1 MRTLRWKGYGG
12 GRLSRLRVT
21 EALSHLR
28 RERHSANLTME
39 QYELNWKNYY
49 DILGIGLCAE
59 PEVIKAAYTAL
70 ARKYHPDTGG
80 SAPRMKQINESYEVL
95 SDPPKKARYDI
106 YCRQKSGGSSR
117 DRTYYEP
124 PSQPPPSQP
133 PPRADVPGI
142 LPWPSLTWQRVALF
156 CSIPMG
162 LGLMLAPFGLWFSIA
177 GLFILVVAC
186 FAAIK
191 TRGLSRIE
199 TGWTAAKVSAGFCI
213 TSSLCVLGAAALVI
227 AVVFLTV
234 GAIIATVR
242 AITA

>member
-1 MRTLRWKGYGG
+1 
-12 GRLSRLRVT
+12 
-21 EALSHLR
+21 
-28 RERHSANLTME
+28 ME

-49 DILGIGLCAE
+49 GILGINPGAE

-80 SAPRMKQINESYEVL
+80 SAQRMKEINESYEVI
-95 SDPPKKARYDI
+95 SDPQRKAWYDL
-106 YCRQKSGGSSR
+106 YCRQKSGKSSHYQPHR
-117 DRTYYEP
+117 EP
-124 PSQPPPSQP
+124 PSRPSRPPP
-133 PPRADVPGI
+133 PPRADNPGI

-156 CSIPMG
+156 SSIPLG
-162 LGLMLAPFGLWFSIA
+162 LGLMLSPFGLWFSIT

-191 TRGLSRIE
+191 THGLSKIE

-213 TSSLCVLGAAALVI
+213 TSSLCILGAAALVI

-234 GAIIATVR
+234 GAIIATVK
-242 AITA
+242 ALTAA

>member
-1 MRTLRWKGYGG
+1 
-12 GRLSRLRVT
+12 
-21 EALSHLR
+21 
-28 RERHSANLTME
+28 ME

-49 DILGIGLCAE
+49 GILGINPGAE

-80 SAPRMKQINESYEVL
+80 SAQRMKEINESYEVI
-95 SDPPKKARYDI
+95 SDPQRKAWYDL
-106 YCRQKSGGSSR
+106 YCRQKSGESGHYKPHR
-117 DRTYYEP
+117 EP
-124 PSQPPPSQP
+124 PSRQPPPPPPP
-133 PPRADVPGI
+133 PPRADNPGI

-162 LGLMLAPFGLWFSIA
+162 LGLMLSPFGLWFSIM

-186 FAAIK
+186 FAAVK

-213 TSSLCVLGAAALVI
+213 TSSLCILGAAALVI
-227 AVVFLTV
+227 AVVFLTAV
-234 GAIIATVR
+234 AV
-242 AITA
+242 ITAVKAVTAL

>member
-1 MRTLRWKGYGG
+1 
-12 GRLSRLRVT
+12 
-21 EALSHLR
+21 
-28 RERHSANLTME
+28 ME

-49 DILGIGLCAE
+49 DILGIGPGAE

-80 SAPRMKQINESYEVL
+80 SAQRMKQINESYEVL
-95 SDPPKKARYDI
+95 SDPQKKTRYDI
-106 YCRQKSGGSSR
+106 CCRQKSNGNSR
-117 DRTYYEP
+117 ERTYYEP
-124 PSQPPPSQP
+124 PPPPPSPP

-156 CSIPMG
+156 CSIPLG
-162 LGLMLAPFGLWFSIA
+162 VGLM

-191 TRGLSRIE
+191 THGLSRIE

-213 TSSLCVLGAAALVI
+213 TSSLCVLGAAALII
-227 AVVFLTV
+227 AVVFITIV
-234 GAIIATVR
+234 AIIAGIK
-242 AITA
+242 ALTA

>member
-1 MRTLRWKGYGG
+1 
-12 GRLSRLRVT
+12 
-21 EALSHLR
+21 
-28 RERHSANLTME
+28 ME

-49 DILGIGLCAE
+49 DILGIGTGAE

-80 SAPRMKQINESYEVL
+80 SAPRMKEINQSYEVL
-95 SDPPKKARYDI
+95 SDPQKKASYDI
-106 YCRQKSGGSSR
+106 YYRQKGNGNSR
-117 DRTYYEP
+117 DRAYYEP
-124 PSQPPPSQP
+124 TPPPPPPSPP

-156 CSIPMG
+156 CSIPLG
-162 LGLMLAPFGLWFSIA
+162 VGLMLAPFGLWFSIA

-191 TRGLSRIE
+191 TRGLSRME

-213 TSSLCVLGAAALVI
+213 TSSLCVLGAAALAL